1 MTCGFSEKELKILYK
16 ITFKRRWCPKKHIS
30 IDDLVSGNPKH
41 LIGDYHKAVDNLIRN
56 KWLRSYKSQNRID
69 VCIEKDRM
77 HELLD
82 IFNYHSQEYSF
93 LKNLEFIK

>member
-41 LIGDYHKAVDNLIRN
+41 LIVDYHKAVDNL
-56 KWLRSYKSQNRID
+56 Y
-69 VCIEKDRM
+69 
-77 HELLD
+77 
-82 IFNYHSQEYSF
+82 
-93 LKNLEFIK
+93 